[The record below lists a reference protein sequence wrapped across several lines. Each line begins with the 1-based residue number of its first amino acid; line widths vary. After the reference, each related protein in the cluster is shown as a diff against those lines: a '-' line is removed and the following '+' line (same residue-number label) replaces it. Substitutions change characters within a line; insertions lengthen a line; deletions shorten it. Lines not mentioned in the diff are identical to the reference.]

1 MKHTPRLRNRKPIVS
16 VAILSGLLLCFCHPT
31 NAAAQS
37 NPGPSLLG
45 EVGVSG
51 ELLDEVKNGS
61 LQAFTAPEGAL
72 FEAMAKATLHFDAH
86 PPQVAAPAF
95 NLREVLKAPGE
106 HTGEYA
112 LLQGNVRRITPI
124 KITSPKL
131 QMALGTATYY
141 QVDLFVSTNK
151 TNFQLKAA
159 EGTVVLSGTYGITL
173 LLFDLPACLRDNPDH
188 ASISLP
194 GFFLKNWA
202 HKTIETREISN
213 ELRRPNPIVF
223 GIGALAQPIEGNLQS
238 SADSLIGWFWG
249 TMVLLLLGMV
259 GWQWLNFYKK
269 RARQSRSQDAV
280 DLSHL
285 D

>member
-1 MKHTPRLRNRKPIVS
+1 PR
-16 VAILSGLLLCFCHPT
+16 A
-31 NAAAQS
+31 
-37 NPGPSLLG
+37 
-45 EVGVSG
+45 
-51 ELLDEVKNGS
+51 
-61 LQAFTAPEGAL
+61 
-72 FEAMAKATLHFDAH
+72 
-86 PPQVAAPAF
+86 
-95 NLREVLKAPGE
+95 
-106 HTGEYA
+106 HTGDYA

-124 KITSPKL
+124 KITSPRL
-131 QMALGTATYY
+131 QAALGTATYY

-173 LLFDLPACLRDNPDH
+173 LLFDLPACLRDNPDQ

-202 HKTIETREISN
+202 HKTIETREISD

-223 GIGALAQPIEGNLQS
+223 GIGSLAKPVEGSFQS
-238 SADSLIGWFWG
+238 SADSLIGLFWG
-249 TMVLLLLGMV
+249 GMVVFLIAMV
-259 GWQWLNFYKK
+259 GWQWLNFRNKQS
-269 RARQSRSQDAV
+269 RQSRSQDAV